1 MTDLDVSLLAKQVD
15 EALDNLQVVINTLPT
30 HREFGAL
37 SIQMKQGFEQLA
49 EMQHTNHQAQR
60 EFIKQLVEEEMRK
73 YHSKLA
79 AQILSMCE
87 TFHHDFEHQLDVVEN
102 FFDLVGKFMND
113 LQHVIVDNMKLFH
126 VSIID
131 KVTHNMTTIADELKS
146 TQNRSAVL
154 QRDEGCDAISVP
166 PVPPPHPTP
175 DPSNSAVRDGE
186 PDCPQ
191 PRRESLEES
200 PLGLDSDRFAGD
212 LPEPEDWPVHP

>member
-1 MTDLDVSLLAKQVD
+1 MSTTLEQVIESLDQ
-15 EALDNLQVVINTLPT
+15 LQVAIHALPT

-87 TFHHDFEHQLDVVEN
+87 TFHHDFEHQLDMVEKN
-102 FFDLVGKFMND
+102 FDVVGKFMNE
-113 LQHVIVDNMKLFH
+113 LQHAIVDNMKLFH

-131 KVTHNMTTIADELKS
+131 IVTENMTTIADELKS
-146 TQNRSAVL
+146 TQNRS
-154 QRDEGCDAISVP
+154 G
-166 PVPPPHPTP
+166 
-175 DPSNSAVRDGE
+175 
-186 PDCPQ
+186 
-191 PRRESLEES
+191 
-200 PLGLDSDRFAGD
+200 
-212 LPEPEDWPVHP
+212 